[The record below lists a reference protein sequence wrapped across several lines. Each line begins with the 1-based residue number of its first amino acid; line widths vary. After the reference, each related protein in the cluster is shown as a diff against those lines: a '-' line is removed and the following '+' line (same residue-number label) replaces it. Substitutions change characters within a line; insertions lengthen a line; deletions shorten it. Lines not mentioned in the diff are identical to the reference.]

1 MRNTFKVL
9 FFVKRAALKKSGKAP
24 IIARITIDQDKIQF
38 YTKLEVAPDLWD
50 VPRGKVTGRGP
61 EALQINALLDDIRMA
76 IQKQYHSLLETDG
89 YVTAERVRDAY
100 LGKTEKTRT
109 ILEFFEQH
117 NEQYLQKV
125 KMDPTNKTYWRYELT
140 RRRLEEFIKYKYS
153 VSDMPLKDINVLF
166 VENFLLF
173 NENVHGCNH
182 NTAMKFVQR
191 LRTVVNFAKNTGM
204 LFVDP
209 FGNFKVKFERT
220 DRGYLTMEEIM
231 AIYHHTFPSR
241 RLEQVRDLFIFSCF
255 TALSYIDVCELQPDD
270 ISTGFDGNLWIIR
283 KRHKTKVTASIRLL
297 DIPIAILKK
306 YKGKLPNGKLL
317 PVISNQR
324 VNDYLKEIAAMC
336 GINKRLTFHMAR
348 HSCATSVLLANDVPI
363 ETVSKIL
370 GHTNIRTTQI
380 YARIT
385 DRKVS
390 RDMEMLSQKLDHA
403 GIRKRRRASAI

>member
-390 RDMEMLSQKLDHA
+390 RDMEMLSQKLDQA

>member
-1 MRNTFKVL
+1 
-9 FFVKRAALKKSGKAP
+9 
-24 IIARITIDQDKIQF
+24 
-38 YTKLEVAPDLWD
+38 
-50 VPRGKVTGRGP
+50 
-61 EALQINALLDDIRMA
+61 MA
-76 IQKQYHSLLETDG
+76 VQKQYHSLLETDG

-390 RDMEMLSQKLDHA
+390 KDMEMLSQKLDHA

>member
-9 FFVKRAALKKSGKAP
+9 FFVKRAAVKKSGKAP

-38 YTKLEVAPDLWD
+38 HTKLEVAPDQWD
-50 VPRGKVTGRGP
+50 VPRGKATGRSP
-61 EALQINALLDDIRMA
+61 EAQQINSLLDDIRMA
-76 IQKQYHSLLETDG
+76 VQKQYHSLLATDG

-109 ILEFFEQH
+109 ILEFFAQH

-306 YKGKLPNGKLL
+306 YKGKLPDGKLL

-324 VNDYLKEIAAMC
+324 VNDYLKEIAAIC
-336 GINKRLTFHMAR
+336 GINKKLTFHMAR

-390 RDMEMLSQKLDHA
+390 KDMELLAQKLDHV
-403 GIRKRRRASAI
+403 GTRNRRTTNVI

>member
-9 FFVKRAALKKSGKAP
+9 FFVKRAAVKKSGKAP

-38 YTKLEVAPDLWD
+38 HTKLEVAPDQWD
-50 VPRGKVTGRGP
+50 VPRGKATGRSP
-61 EALQINALLDDIRMA
+61 EAQQINSLLDDIRMA
-76 IQKQYHSLLETDG
+76 VQKQYHSLLATDG

-109 ILEFFEQH
+109 ILEFFAQH

-153 VSDMPLKDINVLF
+153 VSDIPLKDINVLF

-204 LFVDP
+204 LFADP

-306 YKGKLPNGKLL
+306 YKGKLPDGKLL

-324 VNDYLKEIAAMC
+324 VNDYLKEIAAIC
-336 GINKRLTFHMAR
+336 GINKKLTFHMAR

-390 RDMEMLSQKLDHA
+390 KDMELLAQKLDHV
-403 GIRKRRRASAI
+403 GTRNRRTTNVI

>member
-9 FFVKRAALKKSGKAP
+9 FFVKRAAVKKSGKAP

-38 YTKLEVAPDLWD
+38 YTQLEVAPDQWN
-50 VPRGKVTGRGP
+50 VPRGRVTGRGP
-61 EALQINALLDDIRMA
+61 EAQQINSLLDDIRMTV
-76 IQKQYHSLLETDG
+76 QKQYHTLLETDG

-109 ILEFFEQH
+109 ILEFFAQH

-153 VSDMPLKDINVLF
+153 VSDIPLKDINVLF
-166 VENFLLF
+166 VENFLLY

-191 LRTVVNFAKNTGM
+191 LRTVVNFAKNTGI

-306 YKGKLPNGKLL
+306 YKGKLPDGKLL
-317 PVISNQR
+317 PIISNQR
-324 VNDYLKEIAAMC
+324 VNDYLKEIAAIC
-336 GINKRLTFHMAR
+336 GINKKLTFHVAR

-390 RDMEMLSQKLDHA
+390 KDMELLAQKLDHV
-403 GIRKRRRASAI
+403 GTRNRHTTNVI

>member
-61 EALQINALLDDIRMA
+61 EALQINSLLDDIRMA

-109 ILEFFEQH
+109 ILEFFVQH

-182 NTAMKFVQR
+182 NTAMKFIQR

-336 GINKRLTFHMAR
+336 RINKRLTFHMAR

-390 RDMEMLSQKLDHA
+390 KDMEMLSQKLDHA

>member
-9 FFVKRAALKKSGKAP
+9 FFVKRAAVKKSGKAP

-38 YTKLEVAPDLWD
+38 HTKLEVAPDQWD
-50 VPRGKVTGRGP
+50 VPRGKATGRSP
-61 EALQINALLDDIRMA
+61 EAQQINSLLDDIRMA
-76 IQKQYHSLLETDG
+76 VQKQYHSLLATDG

-109 ILEFFEQH
+109 ILEFFAQH

-140 RRRLEEFIKYKYS
+140 KRRLEEFIKYKYS

-173 NENVHGCNH
+173 NENVHDCNH

-204 LFVDP
+204 LFADP

-306 YKGKLPNGKLL
+306 YKGKLPDGKLL

-324 VNDYLKEIAAMC
+324 VNDYLKEIAAIC
-336 GINKRLTFHMAR
+336 GINKKLTFHMAR

-390 RDMEMLSQKLDHA
+390 KDMELLAQKLDHV
-403 GIRKRRRASAI
+403 GTRNRHTTNVI

>member
-9 FFVKRAALKKSGKAP
+9 FFVKRAAVKKSGKAP

-38 YTKLEVAPDLWD
+38 HTKLEVAPDQWD
-50 VPRGKVTGRGP
+50 VPRGKATGRSP
-61 EALQINALLDDIRMA
+61 EAQQINSLLDDIRMA
-76 IQKQYHSLLETDG
+76 VQKQYHSLLATDG

-109 ILEFFEQH
+109 ILEFFAQH

-204 LFVDP
+204 LFADP

-306 YKGKLPNGKLL
+306 YKGKLPDGKLL

-324 VNDYLKEIAAMC
+324 VNDYLKEIAAIC
-336 GINKRLTFHMAR
+336 GINKKLTFHMAR

-390 RDMEMLSQKLDHA
+390 KDMELLAQKLDHV
-403 GIRKRRRASAI
+403 GTRNRRTTNVI

>member
-1 MRNTFKVL
+1 MKNTFRIL
-9 FFVKRAALKKSGKAP
+9 FYVKRSAVKKTGKAP
-24 IIARITIDQDKIQF
+24 IIARITVDQAICQFNTQLEIDP
-38 YTKLEVAPDLWD
+38 KLWNVSL
-50 VPRGKVTGRGP
+50 GKAAGRTA
-61 EALQINALLDDIRMA
+61 ESIRINLLLDDIKMMVQRH
-76 IQKQYHSLLETDG
+76 YHTLLEIDG

-109 ILEFFEQH
+109 ILEFFAQH

-125 KMDPTNKTYWRYELT
+125 KMDPTNKTYWRYDLT
-140 RRRLEEFIKYKYS
+140 KRRLEEFIKYKYS

-306 YKGKLPNGKLL
+306 YKGKLPDGKLL

-324 VNDYLKEIAAMC
+324 VNDYLKEIAAIC
-336 GINKRLTFHMAR
+336 GINKKLTFHMAR

-390 RDMEMLSQKLDHA
+390 KDMELLSQKLDHA
-403 GIRKRRRASAI
+403 GIRTRRRASVI

>member
-1 MRNTFKVL
+1 MKNTFKVL
-9 FFVKRAALKKSGKAP
+9 FYVKRNAVKKTGEAP
-24 IIARITIDQDKIQF
+24 IIARITVDQAISQFNTQLEIDPKMWSVSLGKAAGRTTESVRINLL
-38 YTKLEVAPDLWD
+38 LEDIKMKAQ
-50 VPRGKVTGRGP
+50 RHYHT
-61 EALQINALLDDIRMA
+61 LLDI
-76 IQKQYHSLLETDG
+76 DG

-153 VSDMPLKDINVLF
+153 VSDIPLKDINVLF

-173 NENVHGCNH
+173 NENVHDCNH

-306 YKGKLPNGKLL
+306 YKGKLPDGKLL

-336 GINKRLTFHMAR
+336 GINKKLTFHMAR
-348 HSCATSVLLANDVPI
+348 H
-363 ETVSKIL
+363 
-370 GHTNIRTTQI
+370 
-380 YARIT
+380 IT
-385 DRKVS
+385 
-390 RDMEMLSQKLDHA
+390 LSYSLKTRNLQRL
-403 GIRKRRRASAI
+403 SA

>member
-9 FFVKRAALKKSGKAP
+9 FFVKRAAVKKSGKAP

-38 YTKLEVAPDLWD
+38 HTKLEVAPDQWD
-50 VPRGKVTGRGP
+50 VPRGKATGRSP
-61 EALQINALLDDIRMA
+61 EAQQINSLLDDIRMA
-76 IQKQYHSLLETDG
+76 VQKQYHSLLATDG

-109 ILEFFEQH
+109 ILEFFAQH

-140 RRRLEEFIKYKYS
+140 KRRLEEFIKYKYS

-173 NENVHGCNH
+173 NENVHDCNH

-204 LFVDP
+204 LFADP

-283 KRHKTKVTASIRLL
+283 KRHKTKITASIRLL

-306 YKGKLPNGKLL
+306 YKGKLPDGKLL

-324 VNDYLKEIAAMC
+324 VNDYLKEIAAIC
-336 GINKRLTFHMAR
+336 GINKKLTFHMAR

-390 RDMEMLSQKLDHA
+390 KDMELLAQKLDHV
-403 GIRKRRRASAI
+403 GTRNRHTTNVI

>member
-9 FFVKRAALKKSGKAP
+9 FFVKRNAVKKTGKAP
-24 IIARITIDQDKIQF
+24 IIARITVDQAKTQF
-38 YTKLEVAPDLWD
+38 YTQLEIAPDQWD
-50 VPRGKVTGRGP
+50 VPRGKATGRGP
-61 EALQINALLDDIRMA
+61 EAQQINSLLDDVRMA
-76 IQKQYHSLLETDG
+76 VQKQYHSLLETDG
-89 YVTAERVRDAY
+89 YVTAGASQRR
-100 LGKTEKTRT
+100 LPGKNRKTRT
-109 ILEFFEQH
+109 ILEFFAQH

-306 YKGKLPNGKLL
+306 YKGKLPDGKLL

-336 GINKRLTFHMAR
+336 GINKRLTFHCLR

-390 RDMEMLSQKLDHA
+390 KDMDLLAQKLNHV
-403 GIRKRRRASAI
+403 GTRKHRTTSVI

>member
-9 FFVKRAALKKSGKAP
+9 FFVKRAAVKKSGKAP

-38 YTKLEVAPDLWD
+38 HTKLEVAPDQWD
-50 VPRGKVTGRGP
+50 VPRGKATGRSP
-61 EALQINALLDDIRMA
+61 EAQQINSLLDDIRMA
-76 IQKQYHSLLETDG
+76 VQKQYHSLLATDG

-109 ILEFFEQH
+109 ILEFFAQH

-140 RRRLEEFIKYKYS
+140 KRRLEEFIKYKYS

-173 NENVHGCNH
+173 NENVHDCNH

-204 LFVDP
+204 LFADP

-306 YKGKLPNGKLL
+306 YKGKLPDGKLL

-324 VNDYLKEIAAMC
+324 VNDYLKEIAAIC
-336 GINKRLTFHMAR
+336 GINKKLTFHMAR

-370 GHTNIRTTQI
+370 GHTKLRTTPI

-390 RDMEMLSQKLDHA
+390 KDMELLAQKLDHV
-403 GIRKRRRASAI
+403 GTRNRHTTNVI

>member
-9 FFVKRAALKKSGKAP
+9 FFVKRAAVKKSGKAP

-38 YTKLEVAPDLWD
+38 HTKLEVAPDQWD
-50 VPRGKVTGRGP
+50 VPRGKATGRSP
-61 EALQINALLDDIRMA
+61 EAQQINSLLDDIRMA
-76 IQKQYHSLLETDG
+76 VQKQYHSLLATDG

-109 ILEFFEQH
+109 ILEFFAQH

-140 RRRLEEFIKYKYS
+140 KRRLEEFIKYKYS

-173 NENVHGCNH
+173 NENVHDCNH

-306 YKGKLPNGKLL
+306 YKGKLPDGKLL

-324 VNDYLKEIAAMC
+324 VNDYLKEIAAIC
-336 GINKRLTFHMAR
+336 GINKKLTFHMAR

-390 RDMEMLSQKLDHA
+390 KDMELLAQKLDHV
-403 GIRKRRRASAI
+403 GTRNRHTTNVI

>member
-61 EALQINALLDDIRMA
+61 EALQINSLLDDIRMA

-109 ILEFFEQH
+109 ILEFFAQH

-231 AIYHHTFPSR
+231 TIYHHTFPSR

-283 KRHKTKVTASIRLL
+283 KRHKTKVTALIRLL

-390 RDMEMLSQKLDHA
+390 KDMEMLSQKLDHA

>member
-117 NEQYLQKV
+117 NEQYLQEV

-283 KRHKTKVTASIRLL
+283 KRHKTNVTASIRLL

-306 YKGKLPNGKLL
+306 YKGKLPDGKLL

-390 RDMEMLSQKLDHA
+390 KDMDLLAQKLNHV
-403 GIRKRRRASAI
+403 GIRKHRTTSVI